1 MHHNII
7 VIQVLERVDNVTHLP
22 ASDLHTHRLTARGY
36 SATCT
41 IQHLSFLTS
50 CDIRQKFMVPKYFC

>member
-22 ASDLHTHRLTARGY
+22 ASDLHTHHLTARGVQCNLY
-36 SATCT
+36 NP
-41 IQHLSFLTS
+41 TS
-50 CDIRQKFMVPKYFC
+50 EFSDIL